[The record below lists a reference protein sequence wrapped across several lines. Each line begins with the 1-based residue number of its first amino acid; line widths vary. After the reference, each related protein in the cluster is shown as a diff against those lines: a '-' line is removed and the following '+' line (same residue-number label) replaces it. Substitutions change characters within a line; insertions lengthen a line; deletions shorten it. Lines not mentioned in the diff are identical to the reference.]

1 MKFPQLDPCTI
12 LPSDESAALLVGR
25 AWVPG
30 NPAGPSVVVI
40 RDGQVLDVSASVPT
54 MSALLERTPL
64 VATVNALAGELLGS
78 VAELLANSGPDE
90 RDPTMPFLLAPVDLQ
105 AIKACGVTFAVSMLE
120 RVIEEQAKGD
130 PSAAENIRK
139 TISQDIGDDLSKIK
153 PGSAEAEQLK
163 QLLIARGIWSQ
174 YLEVGIG
181 PYAEVFTKAP
191 PMAAVGCG
199 AEVGIHPESTWNN
212 PEPEVVLVVDSRG
225 ILLGATLGNDV
236 NLRDFE
242 GRSALLLGLA
252 KDNNASTAL
261 GPFIRLLDDGFTIDH
276 IRQMEL
282 QMKVE
287 GEDGFVLSDG
297 SSMARIS
304 RDPLDLIAQTI
315 SRNHQ
320 YPDGLV
326 LFTGTLFAPTCDRD
340 APGHGFT
347 HKVGDIVTIASAQL
361 GSLVNRVNLTTEA
374 PPWIFGTGRL
384 MENLARRG
392 LL

>member
-1 MKFPQLDPCTI
+1 MRFLLPDSHTI
-12 LPSDESAALLVGR
+12 LPDDAADALLVGR

-30 NPAGPSVVVI
+30 EPSGPSVVVV
-40 RDGQVLDVSASVPT
+40 RNGQVLDVSTSVPT
-54 MSALLERTPL
+54 VSALLERTPL
-64 VATVNALAGELLGS
+64 VSTVEALTGVLLGS
-78 VAELLANSGPDE
+78 VDELLENSGPDDC
-90 RDPTMPFLLAPVDLQ
+90 DPTRPFLLAPVDLQ

-130 PSAAENIRK
+130 PSAAEGIRK
-139 TISQDIGDDLSKIK
+139 TISQEIGDDLSKIK
-153 PGSAEAEQLK
+153 PGSEEAEQLK
-163 QLLIARGIWSQ
+163 QLLIARGMWSQ

-181 PYAEVFTKAP
+181 PYAEIFTKAP

-212 PEPEVVLVVDSRG
+212 PEPEVVLLVDSRG
-225 ILLGATLGNDV
+225 TLVGATLGNDV

-242 GRSALLLGLA
+242 GRSALLLGRA
-252 KDNNASTAL
+252 KDNNASTSL
-261 GPFIRLLDDGFTIDH
+261 GPFIRLLDDNFTIDH
-276 IRQMEL
+276 IRRMEL

-297 SSMARIS
+297 STMAKIS
-304 RDPLDLIAQTI
+304 RDPLDLIAQTL

-326 LFTGTLFAPTCDRD
+326 LFTGTLFAPTYDRD
-340 APGHGFT
+340 DSGNGFT

-361 GSLVNRVNLTTEA
+361 GTLVNRVNLTTEA
-374 PPWIFGTGRL
+374 PPWTFGTGRL